1 MQKETAYSF
10 GKTVTLDHAAALIK
24 TREALM
30 TQGFGIL
37 SEIDVQAKFREKLGI
52 DYRPYVILGAC
63 KPPLAH
69 QALAAEIELGVLLP
83 CNVVVYVD
91 DAGQTTVSAMDP
103 VKAMQVIGNPQVA
116 TIAGE
121 VKALLSRALEQI

>member
-10 GKTVTLDHAAALIK
+10 GKTVTLDHATALVK
-24 TREALM
+24 AREALM
-30 TQGFGIL
+30 AQGFGIL

-69 QALAAEIELGVLLP
+69 QALSAEIELGVLLP

-103 VKAMQVIGNPQVA
+103 VKAMQVIGNPAVA
-116 TIAGE
+116 AIAGE